1 MATPTARE
9 IANLQLEAYNAH
21 DIEAYMALFAEDAYT
36 HDLRTG
42 RNVAAGAAA
51 IREFYVARFANPKLH
66 CTVLN
71 RMEVGEFAIDF
82 EELHGLPGGPVRL
95 AAIYEVREGLIR
107 SIRFIRE

>member
-1 MATPTARE
+1 MPTATPRQ

-42 RNVAAGAAA
+42 RDVARGAAA
-51 IREFYVARFANPKLH
+51 IREFYVARFANTALH

-71 RMEVGEFAIDF
+71 RIDVGEFAIDF
-82 EELHGLPGGPVRL
+82 EELHGLPGGVMRL
-95 AAIYEVREGLIR
+95 VAIYEVRDGLIR
-107 SIRFIRE
+107 SMRFIRE

>member
-1 MATPTARE
+1 MTTATTRE

-21 DIEAYMALFAEDAYT
+21 DIEAYMALFADDAFT

-42 RNVAAGAAA
+42 RDIVRGAAA
-51 IREFYVARFANPKLH
+51 IREFYVARFANPSLH

-71 RMEVGEFAIDF
+71 RMEAGEFAIDF

-95 AAIYEVREGLIR
+95 IAIYEVRDGLIR
-107 SIRFIRE
+107 SVRFVWE